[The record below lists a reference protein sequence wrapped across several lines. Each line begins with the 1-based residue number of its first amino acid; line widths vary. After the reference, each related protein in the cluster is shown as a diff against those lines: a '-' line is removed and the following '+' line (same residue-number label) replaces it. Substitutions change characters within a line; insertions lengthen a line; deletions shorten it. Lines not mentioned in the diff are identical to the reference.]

1 MKTRV
6 ELKFLISIDDYV
18 HLKRQVASVMEKD
31 AFMTRD
37 EGYLLSTLYF
47 DDLYDSAVYDK
58 ADGIEFHRKYRIRTY
73 ENGHMALEF
82 KTKNAT
88 LTTKESLTLDDT
100 LANALSTMDDQII
113 KAYADKDLVRRL
125 LIRMK
130 SDHLKPRLVIDY
142 LREAYIF
149 HKDDVRVTFDKDIY
163 VYNCYNKHKRL
174 KVLEPRTMIM
184 EVKYN
189 TYLPDTIRKIVLT
202 RKYQAIPYSKYLMG
216 WLKLADWGVLR

>member
-6 ELKFLISIDDYV
+6 ELKFLITIDDYV
-18 HLKRQVASVMEKD
+18 HLKRQVASVMDKD
-31 AFMTRD
+31 AHMAND
-37 EGYLLSTLYF
+37 EGYHLSTLYF

-73 ENGHMALEF
+73 ENGHQALEF

-88 LTTKESLTLDDT
+88 LTTKEILVLDEP
-100 LANALSTMDDQII
+100 LAKGLLAMDDKII
-113 KAYADKDLVRRL
+113 KAYADQDLVRRL
-125 LIRMK
+125 LIRIK
-130 SDHLKPRLVIDY
+130 ADHLKPKLTIDY

-149 HKDDVRVTFDKDIY
+149 HKDEVRITFDKDIY
-163 VYNCYNKHKRL
+163 VYHCYNKHKRL

-189 TYLPDTIRKIVLT
+189 TYLPDVIRKIVLA

-216 WLKLADWGVLR
+216 WLKLSDWGALR